1 MVLFQ
6 PHLYQSGPGLRFAD
20 SDTLPSDK
28 SDSPRSS
35 ATKHVAD
42 DAHPVITRQIKMERG
57 GAECTSRLHC
67 EANALVADS
76 LVSLFHALATADPY
90 RETLKA
96 LLGGEI
102 KSLSRNRTKAARHAV
117 MILGQIVNDERGR

>member
-6 PHLYQSGPGLRFAD
+6 PHLYQCGPELSFTD
-20 SDTLPSDK
+20 SDILTSDDR
-28 SDSPRSS
+28 DSPRSTS
-35 ATKHVAD
+35 TTLVAD
-42 DAHPVITRQIKMERG
+42 NGHPAVTRRIQMERG
-57 GAECTSRLHC
+57 GGECTSRLHC

-102 KSLSRNRTKAARHAV
+102 KRLSRNRAKAARHAV
-117 MILGQIVNDERGR
+117 MILGQIVDDESGR